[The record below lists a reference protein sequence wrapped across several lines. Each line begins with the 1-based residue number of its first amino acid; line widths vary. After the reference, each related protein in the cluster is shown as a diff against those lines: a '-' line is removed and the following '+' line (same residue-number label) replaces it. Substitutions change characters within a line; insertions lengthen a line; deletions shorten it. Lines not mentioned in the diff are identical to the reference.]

1 MKTITIFLAS
11 SEELKNDRNSLQAFI
26 STLDNIYEERGVR
39 IKCRRWEDFPRYFT
53 NCRTQD
59 VYTEKVRSSDVV
71 ICMFHKKAG
80 KYTIEEFENA
90 IDEYRKNG
98 KRPCTY
104 VCMRNLNDGDIE
116 EHALTVFKHNL
127 DNYKGHFWCN
137 YASDDELRHI
147 LAVQLDLIVNEKKL
161 LSSNNIEVKDGDIL
175 LHGYKISELNNL
187 PFAYNNKEYQTLKD
201 NIKQLD
207 QDINGLISAN
217 SDSGVINE
225 KISERYELYKKI
237 KSREEDLLKMSIEI
251 CKMISRGDRMN
262 SRLNDAIKRFN
273 EGDCGSVL
281 DILDTDEIKSDI
293 NNLFKEKEEYNKTI
307 DSMQQTGN
315 EMFNS
320 RLVSHINEYKLRIN
334 ALIMNANVCNDV
346 KIDEVCDLYEE
357 VINNV
362 TKKDL
367 SEEIQLI
374 RLFTIL
380 EFVDFLVLL
389 GKIDDNTE
397 KYCIE
402 AKELSEKLANNNH
415 DLYDHI
421 YGEVLMSYASYYY
434 RMKRLDEA
442 KKILV
447 ESLDYFDDSLECKVK
462 AAAVYGM
469 LGEVYSEI
477 LPMDVKNV
485 NKSFNH
491 YKKAI
496 EIYDNMVDGNLYDQQ
511 IANIYVSIGGLYY
524 NHRDMNESHIDVS
537 EKYFEKA
544 KDIYQKA
551 PDEDVDSKYC
561 YALVLNNLGS
571 IYCFCKDE
579 NDKAEEYYT
588 KALDIYKNIKG
599 FNPLYQEDLARLYRN
614 LGSLYFKKGDLDES
628 KIFYNNSLYE
638 YKGLYDNNPILYEIE
653 LQRIYNEMRL
663 FYGHWYND
671 GQYDKAYKLS
681 VLLYVIASH
690 IYEGNKSETN
700 IELYA
705 DSLVNISY
713 YLLLCQEYEKSEY
726 YSRKALE
733 VDPEK
738 ICAFT
743 NLAHALL
750 LQEGKTDEAIEI
762 YLKYKDTLKDD
773 FINDLNELEK
783 LDVIPEERKE
793 FVMKI
798 KQIIETME

>member
-11 SEELKNDRNSLQAFI
+11 SKELENDRNSLQALMA
-26 STLDNIYEERGVR
+26 SLDDIYEPRGIR
-39 IKCRRWEDFPRYFT
+39 IKCKRWEDFISYCT
-53 NCRTQD
+53 GERTQD
-59 VYTEKVRSSDVV
+59 QYNIVVKGSDIC
-71 ICMFHKKAG
+71 ICMFHRKAG
-80 KYTIEEFENA
+80 EYTREEFKHAMAEYAQNKERPKTYVYVRALVDGEIEE
-90 IDEYRKNG
+90 
-98 KRPCTY
+98 
-104 VCMRNLNDGDIE
+104 E
-116 EHALTVFKHNL
+116 ELKTFKKEL
-127 DNYKGHFWCN
+127 FDKIGHYWCN
-137 YASDDELRHI
+137 YDTDDMMKLHFVMQLERLMSPSLLGVAMHDASNLKVE
-147 LAVQLDLIVNEKKL
+147 
-161 LSSNNIEVKDGDIL
+161 DGKVL
-175 LHGYKISELNNL
+175 LHGRKIADYSNL
-187 PFAYNNKEYQTLKD
+187 PFASL
-201 NIKQLD
+201 
-207 QDINGLISAN
+207 N
-217 SDSGVINE
+217 SDYKRLKERIESLNKDILLFRSMGVPGLESEIFSRSEERSKCQEDLRKLEEQLFSIALTANRIISSGE
-225 KISERYELYKKI
+225 TISERKRMAIEMFERGNIRGVIDVLN
-237 KSREEDLLKMSIEI
+237 EEDLSFDEEQARSEVLRGRQIKESGKEMEEDGIKKIRSLVEVYMMRAEALMADYSEPERFSLS
-251 CKMISRGDRMN
+251 CKSYEKAISLAREY
-262 SRLNDAIKRFN
+262 LAA
-273 EGDCGSVL
+273 
-281 DILDTDEIKSDI
+281 
-293 NNLFKEKEEYNKTI
+293 EE
-307 DSMQQTGN
+307 
-315 EMFNS
+315 
-320 RLVSHINEYKLRIN
+320 LV
-334 ALIMNANVCNDV
+334 
-346 KIDEVCDLYEE
+346 
-357 VINNV
+357 
-362 TKKDL
+362 
-367 SEEIQLI
+367 
-374 RLFTIL
+374 
-380 EFVDFLVLL
+380 
-389 GKIDDNTE
+389 
-397 KYCIE
+397 
-402 AKELSEKLANNNH
+402 
-415 DLYDHI
+415 
-421 YGEVLMSYASYYY
+421 EVLMSYAFYFY

-477 LPMDVKNV
+477 LPMDVENF

-524 NHRDMNESHIDVS
+524 SHRDMNESHIDVS

-588 KALDIYKNIKG
+588 KALDIYKSIKG

-628 KIFYNNSLYE
+628 KIFYNDSLYE

-700 IELYA
+700 IELYT

-738 ICAFT
+738 IYAFT